1 MTFTIRRATIAD
13 AGRLAELAARTF
25 LDTYA
30 AFNDPADMTAHVD
43 ARYGEG
49 KQVEEL
55 SDPAATYLVAETG
68 NELIGYAYL
77 VAQQEPAGVSL
88 EAPVELVRFY
98 VSRPWQ
104 GRGVALP
111 LMEAC
116 VAEARRRG
124 GRTLCL
130 GVWEQNPR
138 AIAFYRKAG
147 FAIVGK
153 TAFHLGSQRQVD
165 HVMAMSLGGPGESP

>member
-1 MTFTIRRATIAD
+1 MTFTIRRATAAD
-13 AGRLAELAARTF
+13 AARLAELAARTF
-25 LDTYA
+25 SDTYA
-30 AFNDPADMTAHVD
+30 AHNDPADMIAHIS

-49 KQVEEL
+49 RQAEEL
-55 SDPAATYLVAETG
+55 ADPASTYIVADLADQ
-68 NELIGYAYL
+68 LIGYAYL
-77 VAQQEPAGVSL
+77 VSQQAPGDIPFD
-88 EAPVELVRFY
+88 APVEVVRFY
-98 VSRPWQ
+98 VASPWH
-104 GRGVALP
+104 GRGVAQR

-130 GVWEQNPR
+130 GVWQENPR

-153 TAFHLGSQRQVD
+153 TTFQLGSQRQVD
-165 HVMAMSLGGPGESP
+165 HVMALSLDGPGDDS